1 MFLIFYRLILLELAN
16 YGLKKCIKHR
26 VKFCYYWKVKM
37 AKKGYGYFYFIDENG
52 TLQMRKLTG
61 GKQKEVLINYLRR
74 RSGREMKIETIA
86 NAFNVSTR
94 SIQKLLKELETENVI
109 RREATYDENGKRK
122 ANRIVYIGDKSRLTG
137 NEPQIE
143 NVCAVDNP
151 LKLRDFRWEG
161 YWRLDNDKVFFNY
174 EDYCGC
180 DGTIPELNARA
191 RRNGCTSVFED
202 PEEFYNASEYV
213 DEKAEAINK
222 ELKSFAKKK
231 RKKRKK

>member
-1 MFLIFYRLILLELAN
+1 
-16 YGLKKCIKHR
+16 
-26 VKFCYYWKVKM
+26 M

-122 ANRIVYIGDKSRLTG
+122 ANRIRLIWLMKT
-137 NEPQIE
+137 
-143 NVCAVDNP
+143 
-151 LKLRDFRWEG
+151 R
-161 YWRLDNDKVFFNY
+161 RL
-174 EDYCGC
+174 
-180 DGTIPELNARA
+180 
-191 RRNGCTSVFED
+191 RRNSQKTLDTHKSV
-202 PEEFYNASEYV
+202 NT
-213 DEKAEAINK
+213 
-222 ELKSFAKKK
+222 
-231 RKKRKK
+231 

>member
-1 MFLIFYRLILLELAN
+1 
-16 YGLKKCIKHR
+16 
-26 VKFCYYWKVKM
+26 M
-37 AKKGYGYFYFIDENG
+37 AKKGYGYFYFFDENG

-61 GKQKEVLINYLRR
+61 EKRKEVLKSYLRR
-74 RSGREMKIETIA
+74 RSGREMKLITIA
-86 NAFNVSTR
+86 DAFNVSTR

-109 RREATYDENGKRK
+109 RREATHDENGKQK
-122 ANRIVYIGDKSRLTG
+122 ANRIVYIGGKSRLTG
-137 NEPQIE
+137 KEMQIE
-143 NVCAVDNP
+143 NVCAEDNP

-161 YWRLDNDKVFFNY
+161 YWRLDDDEMFFNY

-191 RRNGCTSVFED
+191 RRNGCISKYED

-222 ELKSFAKKK
+222 ELKSFVKRKRK
-231 RKKRKK
+231 RKK

>member
-1 MFLIFYRLILLELAN
+1 
-16 YGLKKCIKHR
+16 
-26 VKFCYYWKVKM
+26 M
-37 AKKGYGYFYFIDENG
+37 AKKGYGYFYFLDENG
-52 TLQMRKLTG
+52 SLQMRKLTG
-61 GKQKEVLINYLRR
+61 KKRKEVLKNYLRR
-74 RSGREMKIETIA
+74 RSGREMKLETIA

-94 SIQKLLKELETENVI
+94 SMQKLLKELESENVI
-109 RREATYDENGKRK
+109 RREATYDENGKQK

-137 NEPQIE
+137 KELQIE
-143 NVCAVDNP
+143 NVCAEDNP

-161 YWRLDNDKVFFNY
+161 YWRLEHDDLFFNY
-174 EDYCGC
+174 ECAFGC
-180 DGTIPELNARA
+180 DGMIPELNARA

-231 RKKRKK
+231 RKKRKKKIN